1 MSRGLWIHVL
11 IGLEEAFWQPD
22 LSWWANFEKVTLRW
36 HGSWCYYRSWQ
47 KLWKSWNPLRS
58 LHKHR
63 AKEMLPFQA
72 GKLPPLWYVKMGLW
86 PQEETSLLATGAPE
100 VIRLDLQA
108 QNYYPISSM
117 SELPKLS
124 TDFSACRLGSS
135 SWQAKYSSSCCL
147 SFIGINANYSLCHW
161 SEVTSCHAQ
170 HGHPGLLYSSLIA
183 DPLCCP

>member
-1 MSRGLWIHVL
+1 MIIWHILTHFPHRLINTSLHWSPEILATGPRLIAHCMSRGLWIHVL
-11 IGLEEAFWQPD
+11 IDLEEAFWQPD
-22 LSWWANFEKVTLRW
+22 LPWWANFEKVTLRW

-100 VIRLDLQA
+100 VIRLDL
-108 QNYYPISSM
+108 
-117 SELPKLS
+117 
-124 TDFSACRLGSS
+124 
-135 SWQAKYSSSCCL
+135 
-147 SFIGINANYSLCHW
+147 
-161 SEVTSCHAQ
+161 
-170 HGHPGLLYSSLIA
+170 
-183 DPLCCP
+183 